1 MFTMLVA
8 TTMLSVAS
16 SSGRT
21 LGRRGE
27 PPSQN
32 VP

>member
-1 MFTMLVA
+1 MLVP
-8 TTMLSVAS
+8 MIRLVVAS